1 MKKEKQLL
9 KIVYFDEG
17 AATDFIYIF
26 EGGKSEEHKENIIS
40 KTNSHNKI
48 AYINLF
54 NGTN

>member
-40 KTNSHNKI
+40 KILIQFIQKINSD
-48 AYINLF
+48 L
-54 NGTN
+54 